1 MKSFL
6 VVIFLLSIFLES
18 SVTTIPLFFL
28 VLLSF
33 FVLERKEWI
42 FFLAFLG
49 GIFLDMLSFRSIGI
63 TSAFFV
69 LFLFLVFLYERKFET
84 ATVYFIFAS
93 SLLGSI
99 LFLGLFYNTGSLILE
114 SIISSLLGVLIFVI
128 LSKFVKTTVKRDVLG
143 SRL

>member
-1 MKSFL
+1 MKSIL
-6 VVIFLLSIFLES
+6 IVLFLLSIFLQS

-49 GIFLDMLSFRSIGI
+49 GIVLDVLSFRNIGESSI
-63 TSAFFV
+63 FFV
-69 LFLFLVFLYERKFET
+69 LFLFLVSLYERKFET
-84 ATVYFIFAS
+84 ATVYFIFVS

-114 SIISSLLGVLIFVI
+114 SIISSLLGVLIFVT
-128 LSKFVKTTVKRDVLG
+128 LSKFIKQGVKKDVLG